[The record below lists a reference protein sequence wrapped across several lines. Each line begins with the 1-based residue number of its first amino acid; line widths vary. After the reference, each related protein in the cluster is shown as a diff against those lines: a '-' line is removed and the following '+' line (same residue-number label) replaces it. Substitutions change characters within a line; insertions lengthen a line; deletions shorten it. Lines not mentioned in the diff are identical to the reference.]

1 MAKRARTEE
10 ASVLLIRRPGSP
22 WREPETT
29 SYANEKEL
37 QDLVKASATLLPDTA
52 PSAVV
57 DEFWIPEAGSVD
69 LLVVDR
75 SGALTLVECKLRA
88 NPEIRREVVGQILAY
103 AGGLSHMSYDE
114 FAAGFRSRAGQA
126 LDTAVAQATGE
137 EVDAD
142 QLREAITQ
150 RLGAGEFRL
159 IIAVDQITPELK
171 LVVEYLNRHTV
182 DAVQVLAL
190 ELNYT
195 KDGDIELLVPTVY
208 GQETAVGKARTTA
221 WTAETFLE
229 QVQEQ
234 TTGEVRAFIDRLL
247 ANGRQRGHH
256 PFYGSGANPSV
267 AYYYALGGRPVSV
280 WALYLRP
287 TGPVL
292 NLSFGALSN
301 RSFDQALAFLNDLKA
316 EPTLGAALA
325 DIDETTL
332 HKYPPVP
339 IDGLLTTPAV
349 QEAFF
354 AALDR
359 LTMTSGAN
367 RP

>member
-1 MAKRARTEE
+1 MKR
-10 ASVLLIRRPGSP
+10 
-22 WREPETT
+22 T
-29 SYANEKEL
+29 SQHY
-37 QDLVKASATLLPDTA
+37 D
-52 PSAVV
+52 
-57 DEFWIPEAGSVD
+57 
-69 LLVVDR
+69 
-75 SGALTLVECKLRA
+75 GALGLTLVECKLRA

-114 FAAGFRSRAGQA
+114 FAAGFRKRAGQA
-126 LDTAVAQATGE
+126 LDSVVAQATGD

-142 QLREAITQ
+142 QLRESITQ
-150 RLGAGEFRL
+150 RLAAGEFRL
-159 IIAVDQITPELK
+159 LIAVDQITPELK

-195 KDGDIELLVPTVY
+195 KDGDVELLVPTVY
-208 GQETAVGKARTTA
+208 GQESAARKARTTA

-234 TTGEVRAFIDRLL
+234 TTGEARAFIERML
-247 ANGRQRGHH
+247 AHGRQGGHH

-267 AYYYALGGRPVSV
+267 AYHYALGGRPVSA

-287 TGPVL
+287 TGPVV

-301 RSFDQALAFLNDLKA
+301 WSFDQAVAFLHELKA

-325 DIDETTL
+325 DIDESTL
-332 HKYPPVP
+332 NKYPPVP
-339 IDGLLTTPAV
+339 IDGLLTRPAV
-349 QEAFF
+349 QERFF

-359 LTMTSGAN
+359 LTMTGGN
-367 RP
+367 DGP

>member
-1 MAKRARTEE
+1 
-10 ASVLLIRRPGSP
+10 VLLIRRPGGP
-22 WREPETT
+22 WREPATT

-69 LLVVDR
+69 LLVLDR

-114 FAAGFRSRAGQA
+114 FAAGFRKRAGQS
-126 LDTAVAQATGE
+126 LDIAVAQATGDE
-137 EVDAD
+137 GDAD
-142 QLREAITQ
+142 QLREAITE
-150 RLGAGEFRL
+150 RLAAGEFRL
-159 IIAVDQITPELK
+159 VIAVDQITPELK

-195 KDGDIELLVPTVY
+195 KDGDVELLVPTVY
-208 GQETAVGKARTTA
+208 GQESAVYKARTTK

-234 TTGEVRAFIDRLL
+234 TSESARAFIERLL
-247 ANGRQRGHH
+247 AHGRQRGHH
-256 PFYGSGANPSV
+256 PVYGLGANPSV
-267 AYYYALGGRPVSV
+267 AYHYALGGRPVSV

-301 RSFDQALAFLNDLKA
+301 RSFDQALVLLHDLKA
-316 EPTLGAALA
+316 EPALGAALA

-332 HKYPPVP
+332 NKYPPVP

-349 QEAFF
+349 QESFF

-359 LTMTSGAN
+359 LTMTSADE

>member
-1 MAKRARTEE
+1 
-10 ASVLLIRRPGSP
+10 VLLIRRPGGL

-114 FAAGFRSRAGQA
+114 FAAGFRKRAGQS
-126 LDTAVAQATGE
+126 LDIAVAQATGD

-150 RLGAGEFRL
+150 RLAAGEFRL
-159 IIAVDQITPELK
+159 VIAVDQITPELK

-195 KDGDIELLVPTVY
+195 KDGDVELLVPTVY
-208 GQETAVGKARTTA
+208 GLESAVYKASTTK

-234 TTGEVRAFIDRLL
+234 TRESARAFIERLL
-247 ANGRQRGHH
+247 AHGRQRGHH
-256 PFYGSGANPSV
+256 PVYGSGANPSV
-267 AYYYALGGRPVSV
+267 AYHYALGGRPVSV

-301 RSFDQALAFLNDLKA
+301 RSFDQALALLNDLKA
-316 EPTLGAALA
+316 EPALGAALA
-325 DIDETTL
+325 EIDETTL
-332 HKYPPVP
+332 NKYPTVP

-349 QEAFF
+349 QESFF

-359 LTMTSGAN
+359 LTMTSADE